1 MVGFFPFFF
10 LQVLGSQNPKEGGP
24 GVVGHLLAESEE
36 TRVLI
41 PVPSLVLKLLEVC
54 GLHTPYS

>member
-1 MVGFFPFFF
+1 M
-10 LQVLGSQNPKEGGP
+10 LGSQNPKEGGP

-41 PVPSLVLKLLEVC
+41 PVPSLVLKLLKVC